1 MDQRFFYLHFLMKKL
16 TARQIEYFI
25 KSLFGGRLQP
35 VGESASHNQRGPSSS
50 DLGLESLGTWRAGGQ
65 VAAGES
71 QPRFRSEPGPGVA
84 GLCRALWLLEL
95 LLVFSNLST
104 WFCLCWVFA
113 AASRLSLVAA
123 IRAHSLVAEHRL

>member
-1 MDQRFFYLHFLMKKL
+1 MKKL
-16 TARQIEYFI
+16 KARQVEYFI
-25 KSLFGGRLQP
+25 KSRFGGKLQP
-35 VGESASHNQRGPSSS
+35 MGESASYNQRGPSSS
-50 DLGLESLGTWRAGGQ
+50 DLGLESLGTWTAGGQ

-71 QPRFRSEPGPGVA
+71 QPRFRSEPGPGVT

-104 WFCLCWVFA
+104 YFWLCWVFV

-123 IRAHSLVAEHRL
+123 IRAHSLVSEHRL